1 MSQRQ
6 PQHIRSISD
15 YHRLM
20 KLGKPEHPLI
30 SVVRFEDIRSPDPNE
45 PVAMVLSH
53 YSIALKRNFGGKM
66 KYGQQVYDF
75 DEGIMTFMAPG
86 QVLRIEWEPDKEV
99 EHTGWML
106 LIHPDFL
113 WNTPLAK
120 SIKQYAFFDY
130 SVHEALFLSEKEE
143 AIVIA
148 VMQSIAHEY
157 RANMDQFSQSII
169 ISQLEVLLNYADR
182 FYNRQFITRKVSNH
196 TLLTRMEEL
205 LTAYLVNDALVEKGV
220 PTVTYL
226 ADALHV
232 SPGYLGSMLRVLTG
246 KNTQQHIHDRVIDVA
261 KVKLSTTDLTVSEI
275 AYQLGFSHPQSF
287 SKLFKAK
294 TNLSPLEFR
303 GAFE

>member
-1 MSQRQ
+1 MSPSQ
-6 PQHIRSISD
+6 PRHIRTINE

-20 KLGKPEHPLI
+20 RLARPQHPLI
-30 SVVRFEDIRSPDPNE
+30 SVIRFEDIRHADTQE
-45 PVAMVLSH
+45 PINMVIHH

-86 QVLRIEWEPDKEV
+86 QVLRIEWEPHKEV

-106 LIHPDFL
+106 LIHPDFI
-113 WNTPLAK
+113 WNTTLAK
-120 SIKQYAFFDY
+120 NIKQYAFFDY
-130 SVHEALFLSEKEE
+130 KVHEALFLSEKEE
-143 AIVIA
+143 ATVVS

-157 RANMDQFSQSII
+157 SANIDQFTQSII
-169 ISQLEVLLNYADR
+169 IAHLEVLLNYAER

-196 TLLTRMEEL
+196 KLIERMEEVLSGYLAGNL
-205 LTAYLVNDALVEKGV
+205 LAEQGV

-226 ADALHV
+226 ADALNV
-232 SPGYLGSMLRVLTG
+232 SPGYLGSMLRALTG
-246 KNTQQHIHDRVIDVA
+246 KNTQQHIHDRLIDLA
-261 KVKLSTTDLTVSEI
+261 KEKLTTTALSVSEI
-275 AYQLGFSHPQSF
+275 AYQLGFGHPQSF

-303 GAFE
+303 QSFN